1 MTEDFETANGTDD
14 GDINTKLAA
23 VKLTFDETGNV
34 EFFFS
39 QLEMRLE
46 CAGVRSQWWKRI
58 GLHNALS
65 NHVQEEVMEL

>member
-1 MTEDFETANGTDD
+1 MTDDFETANGTDD

-34 EFFFS
+34 EFFFT

-46 CAGVRSQWWKRI
+46 CAGVRSQWWK
-58 GLHNALS
+58 
-65 NHVQEEVMEL
+65 